1 VIHAATARAYLVSS
15 PRPSSVGTRKPISDR
30 DILSSRVIA
39 DLERNGHR
47 RRMKNPDDF
56 EKAAQIVEAFA
67 EGEADDR
74 VLDLLGRIAD
84 AIRDHAVVN

>member
-1 VIHAATARAYLVSS
+1 
-15 PRPSSVGTRKPISDR
+15 
-30 DILSSRVIA
+30 
-39 DLERNGHR
+39 
-47 RRMKNPDDF
+47 MKNPDDF

-84 AIRDHAVVN
+84 AIRDHAVDN